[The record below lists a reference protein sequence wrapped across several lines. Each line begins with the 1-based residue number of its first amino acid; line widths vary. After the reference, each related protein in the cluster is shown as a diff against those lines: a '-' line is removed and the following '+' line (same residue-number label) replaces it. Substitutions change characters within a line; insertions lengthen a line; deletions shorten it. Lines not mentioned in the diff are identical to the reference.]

1 MKRGGLPESQNEHR
15 EISKAAL
22 DRDIKLAGGL
32 LEHHLWK
39 AVEIV
44 KDGSG
49 FGSLP
54 NDGNGAQFARLAKA
68 MPCNARVAF
77 CFLSDRKNL
86 DSG

>member
-1 MKRGGLPESQNEHR
+1 MKRGRSAGIAKRASR
-15 EISKAAL
+15 DFKAAL

-32 LEHHLWK
+32 LEHDLWK
-39 AVEIV
+39 GVEIV

-54 NDGNGAQFARLAKA
+54 DDGNGAQFVRLAKA

-77 CFLSDRKNL
+77 CFFV
-86 DSG
+86 